1 MITEKNVL
9 DLVEYYDAD
18 DDRLTKQKPSD
29 TRIIKLTIRHLNKL
43 RKMQEI
49 KKADLAK
56 RKDFFDKIYSR
67 PVADPT
73 I

>member
-1 MITEKNVL
+1 MNLTN
-9 DLVEYYDAD
+9 LVEYYEAD
-18 DDRLTKQKPSD
+18 DDRLVKQKPTDS
-29 TRIIKLTIRHLNKL
+29 RKIKLTLRHLNKL

>member
-1 MITEKNVL
+1 MNLTN
-9 DLVEYYDAD
+9 LVEYYDAN

-29 TRIIKLTIRHLNKL
+29 TRKIKLTLRHLNKL

-67 PVADPT
+67 PAPESAL
-73 I
+73 

>member
-1 MITEKNVL
+1 MNLTN
-9 DLVEYYDAD
+9 LVEYYEAD
-18 DDRLTKQKPSD
+18 DDRLTKQKPTDS
-29 TRIIKLTIRHLNKL
+29 RKIRLTLRHLNKL

-49 KKADLAK
+49 KKADLVK

-67 PVADPT
+67 PAPEPA